1 MCSNTFDEPKYTLH
15 FQADAPISLNTL
27 FFVPSQHSEKYGMGR
42 MEPGVSLYSRKV
54 LVESKSPD
62 SKPTWVES
70 TGQPL
75 RSSDFMDTQ
84 FMKVRDEME
93 KDCFFFQGVP
103 FWRCPQFGFLF
114 WLFFVSLKP
123 CANSILC

>member
-1 MCSNTFDEPKYTLH
+1 MNRRGLIRLGS
-15 FQADAPISLNTL
+15 SSSS
-27 FFVPSQHSEKYGMGR
+27 SQHRAKQAAERQKRGNWQS
-42 MEPGVSLYSRKV
+42 MELSGL
-54 LVESKSPD
+54 LEVESKSPD

-93 KDCFFFQGVP
+93 KDC
-103 FWRCPQFGFLF
+103 
-114 WLFFVSLKP
+114 LFFKAYLFGVALSLVFYFGYF
-123 CANSILC
+123 SSL